1 MLEPIMYAALIGIL
15 ATAVLDLWAI
25 FARQI
30 LRLPGPNWAMM
41 GRWLGHFTRRQF
53 AHGNIASAPRI
64 NGERIIG
71 WSAHYL
77 IGILFALLLLLFTG
91 PDWLD
96 SPTILP
102 ALVLGLS
109 TILAPF
115 LIMQPAMGAG
125 IAASKTPRPNIARL
139 SSVAAHSVF
148 GLGLYGAATM
158 LALFR

>member
-1 MLEPIMYAALIGIL
+1 MPELIIYAALIGIL

-30 LRLPGPNWAMM
+30 LHLPGPNWAMA
-41 GRWLGHFTRRQF
+41 GRWLGHFKNGQF
-53 AHGNIASAPRI
+53 THGNIASAPPI
-64 NGERIIG
+64 TEERIIG
-71 WSAHYL
+71 WSTHYL

-96 SPTILP
+96 KPTLLP
-102 ALVLGLS
+102 ALVVGLS

-125 IAASKTPRPNIARL
+125 IAASKMPRPNIARL

-148 GLGLYGAATM
+148 GFGLYGAATI

>member
-1 MLEPIMYAALIGIL
+1 MPELIIYASLLGIL
-15 ATAVLDLWAI
+15 ATAMLDLWAI

-30 LRLPGPNWAMM
+30 LHLPGPNWAML
-41 GRWLGHFTRRQF
+41 GRWLGHFARRQF
-53 AHGNIASAPRI
+53 THGNISSAPRI
-64 NGERIIG
+64 TGEQIIG

-77 IGILFALLLLLFTG
+77 IGTVFALLLLLFTG

-96 SPTILP
+96 SPTVLP
-102 ALVLGLS
+102 ALVVGLS

-139 SSVAAHSVF
+139 SGVAAHSVF
-148 GLGLYGAATM
+148 GLGLYSAAAM
-158 LALFR
+158 LSLFR

>member
-1 MLEPIMYAALIGIL
+1 MPELIIYAAFIGIL
-15 ATAVLDLWAI
+15 ATTMLDLWAI

-30 LRLPGPNWAMM
+30 LHLPGPNWAMV

-53 AHGNIASAPRI
+53 THANIASAPGI
-64 NGERIIG
+64 TGERIIG

-91 PDWLD
+91 PDWLEN
-96 SPTILP
+96 PTFLP
-102 ALVLGLS
+102 ALVVGLS

-115 LIMQPAMGAG
+115 LVMQPAMGAG

-148 GLGLYGAATM
+148 GFGLYGAATI